1 MCFMNIFKKLL
12 LISSLKKTTLFLG
25 LLSSIFVAAQ
35 LAHSNETYTSNEY
48 SNEINFNTQLSEA
61 AFNELFLA
69 SLQNDKNGQLL
80 LSVSDS
86 LSAQLHPTHVEFSAV
101 INLDKVEKI
110 SPEARASVEKFDSF
124 FLFLDKNQLNL
135 KVFAEP
141 VSRNGL
147 VGVKENFSIQL
158 GPIPLSNDTLR
169 QLGLDVAQANNTN
182 LRLTNLDV
190 HAIELLQGEVNLSTS
205 ELSQ

>member
-1 MCFMNIFKKLL
+1 MNIFKKLL
-12 LISSLKKTTLFLG
+12 LISSLKKTTLFLS

-35 LAHSNETYTSNEY
+35 LAHSNETYTSSEY

-61 AFNELFLA
+61 EFNELFLA

>member
-12 LISSLKKTTLFLG
+12 LISSLKKTILFLS

-35 LAHSNETYTSNEY
+35 LAHSNETYTSSEY

-61 AFNELFLA
+61 EFNDLFLA

>member
-1 MCFMNIFKKLL
+1 MNIFKKLL
-12 LISSLKKTTLFLG
+12 LISSLKKTTLFLS

-35 LAHSNETYTSNEY
+35 LAHSNETYTSSEY

-61 AFNELFLA
+61 EFNDLFLA

>member
-1 MCFMNIFKKLL
+1 MNIFKKLL
-12 LISSLKKTTLFLG
+12 LISSLKKTILFLS

-35 LAHSNETYTSNEY
+35 LAHSNETYTSSEY

-61 AFNELFLA
+61 EFNELFLA

-86 LSAQLHPTHVEFSAV
+86 LSVQLHPTHVEFSAV

>member
-1 MCFMNIFKKLL
+1 MNIFKKLL
-12 LISSLKKTTLFLG
+12 LISSLKKTILFLS

-35 LAHSNETYTSNEY
+35 LAHSNETYTSSEY

-61 AFNELFLA
+61 EFNDLFLA

>member
-1 MCFMNIFKKLL
+1 MNIFKKLL
-12 LISSLKKTTLFLG
+12 LISSLKKTTLFLS
-25 LLSSIFVAAQ
+25 LVSSIFVAAQ
-35 LAHSNETYTSNEY
+35 LAHSNETYTSSEY

-61 AFNELFLA
+61 EFNDLFLA

>member
-1 MCFMNIFKKLL
+1 MNIFKKLL
-12 LISSLKKTTLFLG
+12 LISSLKKTTLFLS

-35 LAHSNETYTSNEY
+35 LAHSNETYTSSEY

-61 AFNELFLA
+61 EFNELFLA

-86 LSAQLHPTHVEFSAV
+86 LSAELHPTHVEFSAV

>member
-1 MCFMNIFKKLL
+1 MNIFKKLL
-12 LISSLKKTTLFLG
+12 LISSLKKTILFLS

-35 LAHSNETYTSNEY
+35 LAHSNETYTSSEY

-61 AFNELFLA
+61 EFNELFLT

>member
-1 MCFMNIFKKLL
+1 MNIFKKLL
-12 LISSLKKTTLFLG
+12 LISSLKKTTLFLS
-25 LLSSIFVAAQ
+25 LVSSIFVAAQ

-61 AFNELFLA
+61 EFNDLFLA

>member
-1 MCFMNIFKKLL
+1 MNIFKKLL
-12 LISSLKKTTLFLG
+12 LISSLKKTTLFLS
-25 LLSSIFVAAQ
+25 LVSSIFVAAQ

-61 AFNELFLA
+61 EFNDLFLA

-147 VGVKENFSIQL
+147 VGIKENFSIQL